1 MKSTNSNTQ
10 MLHSKLKKFTTAS
23 ARLRKRIVKAL
34 GRISDAHATLRTSIM
49 EGGQALTQLQAMAK
63 KHHVAFAGIVEGAP
77 YFLPVT
83 TAYHYMRCYKQ
94 AGALKHRVYILALDA
109 GFDPAQPRV
118 LKYLKTH
125 QDSVAKLTPYELGQK
140 LERTRGDGKSGR
152 AFFQEAL
159 IKFAKSQYRKGW
171 TISDIKSEITSMLR
185 RAETKI
191 RKASGNKGL
200 SVVKA
205 A

>member
-1 MKSTNSNTQ
+1 MAKNFAKSTGNKQVN
-10 MLHSKLKKFTTAS
+10 FTKAS
-23 ARLRKRIVKAL
+23 ERLRKRIVKAL
-34 GRISDAHATLRTSIM
+34 GQISDTHASLRTSIM
-49 EGGQALTQLQAMAK
+49 EAGQALTQLQAMAK
-63 KHHVAFAGIVEGAP
+63 NHHVAFAGIVEGPP

-94 AGALKHRVYILALDA
+94 AGALKHRVYVLALDA

-125 QDSVAKLTPYELGQK
+125 QDAVAKLTPYELGQK
-140 LERTRGDGKSGR
+140 LERTRGGGKTGR

-159 IKFAKSQYRKGW
+159 IKFAKFQYRKGW